1 MEQRI
6 VTDDLLKEVLPKV
19 RNELVEEWEKEPVE
33 DHTFSARFNRKMKT
47 FIWKHKNKQLI
58 KELKVVGKIAAA
70 LLIVVGICFFGN
82 TMVSRANL
90 DVLFKKIEVA
100 LEDSAM
106 YIYDKDTDSYYF
118 TAYEPEYVPEGY
130 VEESRVVRDDIV
142 IIRFIND
149 KKNNEYINWNQ
160 MLVKDNML
168 MGMDAEYDD
177 IVVKEY
183 AGENVNIYV
192 YKDGNKRLYF
202 EMGNCIFTMNV
213 TSIPVEDMYKMIK
226 EMKEIENN

>member
-47 FIWKHKNKQLI
+47 FIWKHKNKQLM

-118 TAYEPEYVPEGY
+118 TAYEPGYVPEGY
-130 VEESRVVRDDIV
+130 VEVSRVVREDMIS
-142 IIRFIND
+142 IRYT
-149 KKNNEYINWNQ
+149 KKNNNEEYINWTQ
-160 MLVKDNML
+160 MLVQDNMI
-168 MGMDAEYDD
+168 MGMDIEYDD
-177 IVVKEY
+177 LVIKEY

-192 YKDGNKRLYF
+192 YESGYKGLYY
-202 EMGNCIFTMNV
+202 EMGNCIFLFPSFSLSFYT
-213 TSIPVEDMYKMIK
+213 YLL
-226 EMKEIENN
+226 

>member
-118 TAYEPEYVPEGY
+118 TAYEPGYVPEGY
-130 VEESRVVRDDIV
+130 VEVSKVVENDYVYIRYASKEGKYISWNQVLVRD
-142 IIRFIND
+142 
-149 KKNNEYINWNQ
+149 
-160 MLVKDNML
+160 NMV

-183 AGENVNIYV
+183 AGENVNIYL
-192 YKDGNKRLYF
+192 YESGAKRLYY
-202 EMGNCIFTMNV
+202 EYGNYIFTMNV
-213 TSIPVEDMYKMIK
+213 TSISVEDMYKMIK
-226 EMKEIENN
+226 EMKEIEK

>member
-58 KELKVVGKIAAA
+58 KELKIVGKIAAA

-118 TAYEPEYVPEGY
+118 TAYEPGYIPEGY
-130 VEESRVVRDDIV
+130 VEVSRVVDNDYVSIRYTNKEEKN
-142 IIRFIND
+142 II
-149 KKNNEYINWNQ
+149 WNQ
-160 MLVKDNML
+160 LLVRNNMV

-177 IVVKEY
+177 VVIKEY

-192 YKDGNKRLYF
+192 YESGAKRLYY
-202 EMGNCIFTMNV
+202 EYGNYIFTMNV
-213 TSIPVEDMYKMIK
+213 TSISVEDMYQMIK
-226 EMKEIENN
+226 EMKEIEK

>member
-47 FIWKHKNKQLI
+47 FIWKQKNKQLI

-118 TAYEPEYVPEGY
+118 TAYEPEYIPEGY
-130 VEESRVVRDDIV
+130 VEVSRVVDDGFIS
-142 IIRFIND
+142 IRYINE
-149 KKNNEYINWNQ
+149 NNEEDYINWNQ
-160 MLVKDNML
+160 MLVQDSMI
-168 MGMDAEYDD
+168 MGIDAEYDD

-192 YKDGNKRLYF
+192 YENGNKRLYF

-213 TSIPVEDMYKMIK
+213 TSIFVEDKAFAKAFCLTIH
-226 EMKEIENN
+226 